1 MDKLVKEMVKDGEV
15 RGVWALT
22 LWLLGVGY
30 HFTVSPTSCPAFWGD
45 CVLWAEAAAIIHQS
59 LAA

>member
-30 HFTVSPTSCPAFWGD
+30 PFAVSPTSCPAFWGD